1 MNSNNQNIIK
11 HGTWAISNLCRGKP
25 LPMYKYTQVAGPV
38 LVKMMNEQQDSE
50 ILTDALWALSYLTD
64 GDEERI
70 QTFLD
75 LNILNG
81 LFKMLD

>member
-1 MNSNNQNIIK
+1 
-11 HGTWAISNLCRGKP
+11 
-25 LPMYKYTQVAGPV
+25 MYKYTQVAGPV

-81 LFKMLD
+81 LFKMLE